1 VIEIGF
7 ALQVKNVKK
16 GFSSSDINFIL
27 NGIDFDIK
35 SGESLAIVGKSGSGK
50 STLLQICGLLD
61 EATEGSVSI
70 DSSICSDISDDQKTL
85 IRRHKIGFIYQFHH
99 LLSEFNVLENLIIP
113 QLICNIDSKS
123 AESNAIEYLNKFHLK
138 NKKDSYI
145 HNLSGGEKQ
154 RIAIIRS
161 IINRPKII
169 IADEPTGNL
178 DNANAM
184 VAFELL
190 NEVLKY
196 SNAGMI
202 IATHSLEMANL
213 CSKMMVLE
221 NGVLK

>member
-1 VIEIGF
+1 MGEVDF
-7 ALQVKNVKK
+7 ALQIRNIKK
-16 GFSSSDINFIL
+16 RFNSTDVNFIL
-27 NGIDFDIK
+27 DGIDLDVKF
-35 SGESLAIVGKSGSGK
+35 GESIAIVGKSGSGK

-61 EATEGSVSI
+61 EQTEGSVTI
-70 DSSICSDISDDQKTL
+70 NGFHCSAISDDEKTL
-85 IRRHKIGFIYQFHH
+85 IRRNNIGFIYQFHH
-99 LLSEFNVLENLIIP
+99 LLSEFNVVENLIIP
-113 QLICNIDSKS
+113 QLICNVSQDS
-123 AESNAIEYLNKFHLK
+123 ARDNAIEYLKRFNLENKQ
-138 NKKDSYI
+138 NSYI
-145 HNLSGGEKQ
+145 HQLSGGEKQ

-161 IINRPKII
+161 IINQPQII

-202 IATHSLEMANL
+202 IATHSIEMANL

-221 NGVLK
+221 NGTLK

>member
-1 VIEIGF
+1 MSAIGF
-7 ALQVKNVKK
+7 ALQIRNIKK
-16 GFSSSDINFIL
+16 RFNSTDINFIL
-27 NGIDFDIK
+27 NGIDLDIK
-35 SGESLAIVGKSGSGK
+35 FGESVAIVGKSGSGK

-61 EATEGSVSI
+61 EPTDGYVIVNNSK
-70 DSSICSDISDDQKTL
+70 CSAISDDEKTL
-85 IRRHKIGFIYQFHH
+85 IRRRNIGFIYQFHH
-99 LLSEFNVLENLIIP
+99 LLSEFNVVENLIIP
-113 QLICNIDSKS
+113 QLICNVDRKV
-123 AESNAIEYLNKFHLK
+123 AENKAIEFLDRFNLE
-138 NKKDSYI
+138 NKKNSYI
-145 HNLSGGEKQ
+145 QHLSGGERQ

-161 IINRPKII
+161 IINQPQII

-213 CSKMMVLE
+213 CSKMMVLD
-221 NGVLK
+221 NGILK

>member
-1 VIEIGF
+1 MSEVAF
-7 ALQVKNVKK
+7 ALQIRNIKK
-16 GFSSSDINFIL
+16 SFSSSDINFIL
-27 NGIDFDIK
+27 SGVDLDVKF
-35 SGESLAIVGKSGSGK
+35 GESVAIVGKSGSGK

-61 EATEGSVSI
+61 EPTEGSVIINGSQ
-70 DSSICSDISDDQKTL
+70 CSAISDDKKTL
-85 IRRHKIGFIYQFHH
+85 IRRNSIGFIYQFHH
-99 LLSEFNVLENLIIP
+99 LLSEFNVLENLTIP
-113 QLICNIDSKS
+113 QLICNVDSNI
-123 AESNAIEYLNKFHLK
+123 AEDKAIEYLNRFHLE
-138 NKKDSYI
+138 NKKHSYI
-145 HNLSGGEKQ
+145 QNLSGGERQ

-161 IINRPKII
+161 IINKPQII

-213 CSKMMVLE
+213 CSKMLVLE
-221 NGVLK
+221 NGTLK